1 MNKKI
6 YNSIYILHSTQ
17 CLYSNIPFVH
27 FAKSNRSYGDDK
39 ECAKVL
45 EKVVPINETV
55 SVLQIF
61 FYLLRFTIGFSR
73 SYD

>member
-1 MNKKI
+1 M
-6 YNSIYILHSTQ
+6 
-17 CLYSNIPFVH
+17 H